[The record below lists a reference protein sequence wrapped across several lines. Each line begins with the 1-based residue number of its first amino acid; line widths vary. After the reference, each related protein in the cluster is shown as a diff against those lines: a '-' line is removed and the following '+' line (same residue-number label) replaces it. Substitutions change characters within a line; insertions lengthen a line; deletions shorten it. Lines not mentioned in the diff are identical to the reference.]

1 MCPACMATVA
11 LLVAGAASTGGV
23 AALVVGK
30 LRAAGGEKDLP
41 ESSKETNQKEES
53 WEKQRTSK

>member
-30 LRAAGGEKDLP
+30 LRAAGVEKDLS

>member
-30 LRAAGGEKDLP
+30 LRAAGGEKDLL
-41 ESSKETNQKEES
+41 ESSKEANQKEES